1 MLWVVVSAKRECKMS
16 EKLKNAIDQIKSG
29 KSYEDL
35 CRVFLGTGSKYELS
49 PEKALERFDKIAK
62 GKSTTS
68 ERKKIFN
75 ASKSRFNKIL
85 NSIEKA
91 TDAEISKRA
100 KDINTTP
107 GMAKRVKAMRGDMAS
122 RFAYFK
128 NAIES
133 GPEEGQ
139 EGEYKKIPEI
149 EKVKKDT
156 LDVAEEM
163 YAKKV
168 RKKATGGKIYHP
180 RSGSRKIRY

>member
-1 MLWVVVSAKRECKMS
+1 M
-16 EKLKNAIDQIKSG
+16 AI
-29 KSYEDL
+29 
-35 CRVFLGTGSKYELS
+35 
-49 PEKALERFDKIAK
+49 
-62 GKSTTS
+62 
-68 ERKKIFN
+68 
-75 ASKSRFNKIL
+75 
-85 NSIEKA
+85 
-91 TDAEISKRA
+91 
-100 KDINTTP
+100 
-107 GMAKRVKAMRGDMAS
+107 RVKAMRGDMAS

-168 RKKATGGKIYHP
+168 QRKATGGKIYHP